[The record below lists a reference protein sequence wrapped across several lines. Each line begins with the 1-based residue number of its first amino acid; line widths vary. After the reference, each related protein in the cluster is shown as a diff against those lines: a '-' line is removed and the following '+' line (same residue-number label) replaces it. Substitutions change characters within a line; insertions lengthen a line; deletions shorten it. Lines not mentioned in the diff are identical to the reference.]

1 MHNQSKNSRSSLSS
15 AQKAY
20 RVFTENVPRPFV
32 KYPKGSS
39 EGRIE
44 IHRENPDQTPLVSII
59 IPTADETRDGLLPS
73 LLKQLE
79 EQTFRDFEIIVI
91 IGDTRQGRAI
101 NCGAQLAEG
110 KYLVTFDDDTK
121 LGHNDLLEKMVSQIG
136 QHPNIGMAGVA
147 NLVPDEA
154 SWFIKRIMREL
165 PRRTSPMVKEITDS
179 DLAEHPCC
187 IIPRDVFLEVGGEN
201 ELIPR
206 GLDPY
211 LRQEI
216 RKAGY
221 RVVVLPD
228 VFIHHLPPKTFGKFI
243 KQFYRNGKMAAY
255 VNKFYPEFVIE
266 LTTRHGDAVAGKRSV
281 TIRIF
286 SYIGRLM
293 KTLLTLHIF
302 YLLSLVL
309 YLAGYAI
316 GYITLQE
323 NDV

>member
-1 MHNQSKNSRSSLSS
+1 MRLYKS
-15 AQKAY
+15 
-20 RVFTENVPRPFV
+20 FTTNIPRPFV
-32 KYPKGSS
+32 KYSKGSS

-44 IHRENPDQTPLVSII
+44 IHRDKPDQTPLVSII
-59 IPTADETRDGLLPS
+59 IPTADATRDGLLPS

-101 NCGAQLAEG
+101 NCGAQVAEG
-110 KYLVTFDDDTK
+110 KYIVTFDDDTR
-121 LGHNDLLEKMVSQIG
+121 LGHNDLLEKMVTQIE
-136 QHPNIGMAGVA
+136 QHPDIGMAGVA
-147 NLVPDEA
+147 NLVPDNA
-154 SWFIKRIMREL
+154 SWFVKRIMREL

-187 IIPRDVFLEVGGEN
+187 IIPRDVFLKVGGEN

-255 VNKFYPEFVIE
+255 VNKYYPEFVVE
-266 LTTRHGDAVAGKRSV
+266 LAYQHEAKVKQKRPLLV
-281 TIRIF
+281 RII
-286 SYIGRLM
+286 SYGFRVM
-293 KTLLTLHIF
+293 KTILTLRLF
-302 YLLSLVL
+302 YLLSLIL
-309 YLAGYAI
+309 YLIGFVI
-316 GYITLQE
+316 GYCFDSLG
-323 NDV
+323 NGKMLS